1 MRGFGRFFAKTA
13 RRRTDNRFKT
23 IGGTE
28 RESGKTPQ
36 NRRAERA
43 AKRGKR
49 APGGVLLYVAAGAD
63 LTSGAFERG
72 KKKRRSGV
80 GHGILKL

>member
-1 MRGFGRFFAKTA
+1 MHGILRFFIKTA

-43 AKRGKR
+43 AKKR
-49 APGGVLLYVAAGAD
+49 ETGARR
-63 LTSGAFERG
+63 GAFERG

-80 GHGILKL
+80 GHGILNP

>member
-1 MRGFGRFFAKTA
+1 MRGFGRFFVKTA

-49 APGGVLLYVAAGAD
+49 APGGARLNAARKNGAAA
-63 LTSGAFERG
+63 LGM
-72 KKKRRSGV
+72 V
-80 GHGILKL
+80 Y